1 TSSNGSVSLSGKVQ
15 NGTVGLTL
23 NKVNITSKDKVTL
36 NGTTYWGQAT
46 ELTALNITAGGDVDI
61 SGTAK
66 DDATGYV
73 GKSNTTKGLSINNSN
88 VTSTGGNITV
98 SGQADS
104 GVNAAL
110 IINNSNLSANSL
122 MVKGVTPGQGKGFSL
137 TNTHLLGNLQNLSNV
152 TFSSAG
158 SGAGVINIL
167 DNSIAGNTTT
177 RDTLFAKNIENMTS
191 VDMNGT
197 AIFDDTENGWNKD
210 YTHDGKTPGWIF
222 SNTEVKAGGDV
233 TLKGVGFT
241 NSTVSVTSGNLS
253 ITNTG
258 PAPLTGTNVTVSNGS
273 VSVHS
278 EVGGIDLTKGNISAK
293 NDITLDSDAGGIT
306 ISGAGENNV
315 ANITTTNG
323 NISINIK
330 AQLAPR
336 GIGLAVKNVEFNA
349 DNNINID
356 AVAGTT
362 GASIRGTKFTANKGH
377 INLTGSALRGGFDY
391 SNSEVGAVLLYG
403 DLFFKAGT
411 GTTIN
416 ATHSSVVAGY
426 SPPAPLVLEGVNL
439 TFDGGAEINACGSY
453 AGIILSASD
462 MVHTSKSKVFVKNG
476 DVKINAILDGQA
488 TGGPT
493 GGWGSSASGA
503 IVFNNGYG
511 QVSFELD
518 VDQGSN
524 VMINADSSANKSG
537 AFAAF
542 AAATP
547 ESTAAGNHHNGFVFS
562 GGGNISVRGTSDSAD
577 AVNLRLFNN
586 ENLTGNLVI
595 TGVSD
600 SGVGVNFDKYLSTK
614 VSNATI
620 TGNSASGVGV
630 QMTAKNG
637 SADLNGN
644 SVSGSTATGQ
654 GGVILSGNN
663 VNITNGTLS
672 GNATA
677 GTGSGVSM
685 VGGSNF
691 VLDGADVSGH
701 AVDGSGISVNGT
713 LTVNN
718 GTQVVGEATGSGDG
732 VVVSGNLTADTGN
745 GVTLNGTASSG
756 DGIKVAGNTSLTDAT
771 LNGTSVS
778 GTGTN
783 INGQLTVSGTSDIKG
798 TSTSGNGLN
807 VAENVTVTD
816 SEKSKVTFTGT
827 STDKAGVV
835 LGNSVNNSTIKGS
848 SRKGNGVEL
857 LSTASVSGGTLTATS
872 VDGIGL
878 QAEQG
883 SQAENVDISAQT
895 VNGQAIGGN
904 NNALTTKGNT
914 SISTVGE
921 PGNAGIAEN
930 ITPVPGSPTQDV
942 AEALGKKLSESI
954 NMLTNTLNMKLA
966 DLSGLQL
973 SWLNLKAQI
982 DQAGNTGAVGQPDLK
997 RLEAVMNGLGTKLS
1011 VTGELNSLKK
1021 DISSLN
1027 SNTGTLDERLKKAD
1041 AFSTMLEGLTLPATA
1056 DISAVGTELGAAKEL
1071 HSATASL
1078 QGGLTA
1084 RLEENENVR
1093 HLLDSLKQQ
1102 LKDAQEK
1109 GTAGGA
1115 VLAAMQTQLEG
1126 LDLQQRSYVDEL
1138 AHIRQHLVK
1147 VSLDG
1152 SSPVTSRQE
1161 SVNGL
1166 QTALSRVSGVSDM
1179 QVSAL
1184 DNQLQKAMTG
1194 YARLVATA
1202 QGQEVVNAQ
1211 TPLRNRD
1218 QQDGFH
1224 AGGEPPVPVN
1234 GYQSQPKNVDIRLC
1248 DNDGCR
1254 SMALDAGK
1262 PSLSQVA
1269 ASTESR

>member
-1 TSSNGSVSLSGKVQ
+1 
-15 NGTVGLTL
+15 
-23 NKVNITSKDKVTL
+23 
-36 NGTTYWGQAT
+36 
-46 ELTALNITAGGDVDI
+46 
-61 SGTAK
+61 
-66 DDATGYV
+66 
-73 GKSNTTKGLSINNSN
+73 
-88 VTSTGGNITV
+88 
-98 SGQADS
+98 
-104 GVNAAL
+104 
-110 IINNSNLSANSL
+110 
-122 MVKGVTPGQGKGFSL
+122 M
-137 TNTHLLGNLQNLSNV
+137 
-152 TFSSAG
+152 
-158 SGAGVINIL
+158 
-167 DNSIAGNTTT
+167 
-177 RDTLFAKNIENMTS
+177 
-191 VDMNGT
+191 
-197 AIFDDTENGWNKD
+197 
-210 YTHDGKTPGWIF
+210 
-222 SNTEVKAGGDV
+222 
-233 TLKGVGFT
+233 
-241 NSTVSVTSGNLS
+241 
-253 ITNTG
+253 
-258 PAPLTGTNVTVSNGS
+258 
-273 VSVHS
+273 
-278 EVGGIDLTKGNISAK
+278 
-293 NDITLDSDAGGIT
+293 
-306 ISGAGENNV
+306 
-315 ANITTTNG
+315 
-323 NISINIK
+323 
-330 AQLAPR
+330 
-336 GIGLAVKNVEFNA
+336 
-349 DNNINID
+349 
-356 AVAGTT
+356 
-362 GASIRGTKFTANKGH
+362 
-377 INLTGSALRGGFDY
+377 
-391 SNSEVGAVLLYG
+391 
-403 DLFFKAGT
+403 
-411 GTTIN
+411 
-416 ATHSSVVAGY
+416 
-426 SPPAPLVLEGVNL
+426 
-439 TFDGGAEINACGSY
+439 
-453 AGIILSASD
+453 
-462 MVHTSKSKVFVKNG
+462 FVKNG

-503 IVFNNGYG
+503 IVFNNGYS

-518 VDQGSN
+518 VDQVSN

-547 ESTAAGNHHNGFVFS
+547 ESSAAGTHDNGFVFS